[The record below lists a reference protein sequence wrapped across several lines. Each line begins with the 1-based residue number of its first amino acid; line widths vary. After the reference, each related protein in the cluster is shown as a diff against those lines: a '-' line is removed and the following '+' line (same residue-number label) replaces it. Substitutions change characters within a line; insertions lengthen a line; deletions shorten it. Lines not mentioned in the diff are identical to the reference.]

1 MQLLSALRA
10 LERAYSPGHHGRWS
24 ARRRSAL
31 VDEAVG
37 ALGEGIGAGVAV
49 VALGG
54 YGRQSLCPGS
64 DVDLMVLHRER
75 RPERVRE
82 VAERMF
88 YPFWDAGIPLGH
100 AVRTVRECLGA
111 FAERLDAAT
120 ALLDARLVWGDEQ
133 LLADLRRNIDRSLG
147 RDRAAFLERLRGGRA
162 ERLEAHGSCSQMLEP
177 NLKESTGALRDI
189 HMAGWVHRTILGSE
203 MATDPEGTD
212 LLRFPEARRLEE
224 AEEFLVRL
232 RSALHLETGK
242 RSDRL
247 FFEHQPYIAERFG
260 FEKASGLEAADALM
274 RGLFQ
279 HARQVEHVV
288 DSVLDRAFL
297 RVDVRADGHVE
308 SAAPS
313 TSEDVVL
320 AFARVAEEGKP
331 LDSVSQD
338 AIEEAEL
345 GEPPYTWSEQTRR
358 AFLKILAAGDR
369 GEAALE
375 AMDRMGVLSRFI
387 PEWEPVRC
395 RPQRDPYHR
404 FTVDVHLM
412 RAAAETARL
421 LSTASGDD
429 TVIAQAVAGVQDR
442 NAMLLAAFLHDIGK
456 TGEGSHVETGVLIA
470 RRVLERIGVS
480 ASTRDH
486 VLFLV
491 RHHLLLCD
499 TATRR
504 DLSDENLIIDVAASV
519 GERERLAMLY
529 VLTVADAVSTG
540 PHAWTPWRRALI
552 GELVGKVDHVLERG
566 EMGSDTAARLEKRI
580 ADLRDSLREEDQA
593 SVDAHVRRL
602 PRAYLLTVSTE
613 TVARHFRILSSQI
626 GAVELRTE
634 ARPGEQIG
642 TYDLTVVA
650 ADRPGL
656 LAKIAGALAL
666 HGLNILSARAFTTE
680 DGLAVD
686 LFAVEPVFEVE
697 VDEDRWRRFRT
708 DLRKA
713 LEGRV
718 SLDYRVREKR
728 RHYPRPEAIVP
739 ISVSVDND
747 ASDFFTVVEVH
758 APDFI
763 GLLYDVTQVF
773 HELAL
778 DVHVAKVV
786 TYGGRVV
793 DAFYVRDLFGV
804 KVEDPDH
811 LREIERAVLARLS
824 KEG

>member
-1 MQLLSALRA
+1 LSALRA
-10 LERAYSPGHHGRWS
+10 LERAYSSGHHGRWS
-24 ARRRSAL
+24 ARRRSGL
-31 VDEAVG
+31 VDEAVR
-37 ALGEGIGAGVAV
+37 ALGEGIGTHVAV

-64 DVDLMVLHRER
+64 DVDLMVLHGER
-75 RPERVRE
+75 RAERVRE
-82 VAERMF
+82 VAEGMF
-88 YPFWDAGIPLGH
+88 YPFWDAGLSLGH

-133 LLADLRRNIDRSLG
+133 LVVDLQRNIDRSLG
-147 RDRAAFLERLRGGRA
+147 RDRAAFLERLRGGLA

-177 NLKESTGALRDI
+177 NLKESTGGLRDI
-189 HMAGWVHRTILGSE
+189 HTVGWVHRTILGSE
-203 MATDPEGTD
+203 MATDPEAAD

-247 FFEHQPYIAERFG
+247 FFEHQAFIAERFG
-260 FEKASGLEAADALM
+260 FEDTSSLGAADALM

-288 DSVLDRAFL
+288 HSVLDRAFI
-297 RVDVRADGHVE
+297 RVDVRPNGHVE

-313 TSEDVVL
+313 TPEDIVL
-320 AFARVAEEGKP
+320 AFARVADEGKP
-331 LDSVSQD
+331 LHSGSQD

-345 GEPPYTWSEQTRR
+345 GDPPYVWSEQARR
-358 AFLKILAAGDR
+358 AFLEILAAGDR
-369 GEAALE
+369 GERALE
-375 AMDRMGVLSRFI
+375 AMDRLGVLSRFI

-395 RPQRDPYHR
+395 RPQRDSYHR
-404 FTVDVHLM
+404 YTVDVHLT
-412 RAAAETARL
+412 RTAAETARL
-421 LSTASGDD
+421 LSTAGGGD
-429 TVIAQAVAGVQDR
+429 TVIARAIAGVQDR
-442 NAMLLAAFLHDIGK
+442 DAVLLAAFLHDIGK
-456 TGEGSHVETGVLIA
+456 TGQGPHVEAGVLIA
-470 RRVLERIGVS
+470 GRVLERIGVS
-480 ASTRDH
+480 DSTRDH

-491 RHHLLLCD
+491 RHHLLLSD

-504 DLSDENLIIDVAASV
+504 DLSDENLVIDVAAQV
-519 GERERLAMLY
+519 EDRERLAMLY

-540 PHAWTPWRRALI
+540 PHAWTSWRQALI
-552 GELVGKVDHVLERG
+552 RELVGKVDHVLERG
-566 EMGSDTAARLEKRI
+566 EMGSDTAAELDKRI
-580 ADLRDSLREEDQA
+580 ADLGASLGAVGEA
-593 SVDAHVRRL
+593 AVDAYVKRL
-602 PRAYLLTVSTE
+602 PRSYLLTVSTE
-613 TVARHFRILSSQI
+613 TAVRHFRLLSPRI
-626 GAVELRTE
+626 GAAELRTE
-634 ARPGEQIG
+634 ARAGEQTG
-642 TYDLTVVA
+642 TYDLTIVA

-680 DGLAVD
+680 DGFAVD
-686 LFAVEPVFEVE
+686 LFAVEPVFEDE

-708 DLRKA
+708 DLRKS

-728 RHYPRPEAIVP
+728 RYYPRPDAVVP
-739 ISVSVDND
+739 VSVTVDTD
-747 ASDFFTVVEVH
+747 ASDFFTVVEVS
-758 APDFI
+758 APDRI
-763 GLLYDVTQVF
+763 GLLYDVTQAF
-773 HELAL
+773 HELSL
-778 DVHVAKVV
+778 DVHLAKVV

-804 KVEDPDH
+804 KVEDPEH
-811 LREIERAVLARLS
+811 IREIERAVLARLS
-824 KEG
+824 NEA

>member
-1 MQLLSALRA
+1 MSALRA

-31 VDEAVG
+31 VDEAVRDL
-37 ALGEGIGAGVAV
+37 AEGIGARVAV

-64 DVDLMVLHRER
+64 DLDLMVLHGER

-82 VAERMF
+82 VAEGMF
-88 YPFWDAGIPLGH
+88 YPFWDAGLPLGH
-100 AVRTVRECLGA
+100 AVRTVRECIGA

-133 LLADLRRNIDRSLG
+133 LLADLQRNIDRSVG

-162 ERLEAHGSCSQMLEP
+162 ERLEDHGSCSQMLEP
-177 NLKESTGALRDI
+177 NLKESTGGLRDI
-189 HMAGWVHRTILGSE
+189 HTVGWVHRTILGSE
-203 MATDPEGTD
+203 TATDPETAD

-247 FFEHQPYIAERFG
+247 FFEHQPFIAERFG
-260 FEKASGLEAADALM
+260 FEETSGLGAADALM

-288 DSVLDRAFL
+288 ESVLDRALL
-297 RVDVRADGHVE
+297 RVDVRAHGHVE

-313 TSEDVVL
+313 RPEDVML

-331 LDSVSQD
+331 LDSGSQD

-345 GEPPYTWSEQTRR
+345 GEPPYLWSEQTRR
-358 AFLKILAAGDR
+358 AFLEILAAGDR
-369 GEAALE
+369 GERALE
-375 AMDRMGVLSRFI
+375 AMDRLGVLSRFI

-404 FTVDVHLM
+404 HTVDVHLM
-412 RAAAETARL
+412 RTAAETARL
-421 LSTASGDD
+421 LSTGGGDEP
-429 TVIAQAVAGVQDR
+429 VIAQAIAGVQNRD
-442 NAMLLAAFLHDIGK
+442 AMLLAAFLHDIGK
-456 TGEGSHVETGVLIA
+456 TGEGPHVEAGVLIA
-470 RRVLERIGVS
+470 GRVLERIGVS

-491 RHHLLLCD
+491 GHHLLLSD

-504 DLSDENLIIDVAASV
+504 DLSDENLVIDVAVRV

-529 VLTVADAVSTG
+529 LLTVADAASTG
-540 PHAWTPWRRALI
+540 PHAWTPWRQALI
-552 GELVGKVDHVLERG
+552 RELVGKVDHVLERG
-566 EMGSDTAARLEKRI
+566 EMGSDTAAQLDRRI
-580 ADLRDSLREEDQA
+580 ADLRESLGAEDQA
-593 SVDAHVRRL
+593 AVDAFVRRL
-602 PRAYLLTVSTE
+602 PRTYLLTVSTE
-613 TVARHFRILSSQI
+613 NAARHFRLLSSRI

-634 ARPGEQIG
+634 ARVGERTG
-642 TYDLTVVA
+642 TYDLTIVA

-686 LFAVEPVFEVE
+686 LFAVEPVFEDE

-708 DLRKA
+708 DLRKS

-728 RHYPRPEAIVP
+728 RHYPPTEAVAP

-747 ASDFFTVVEVH
+747 ASDFFTVVEVS
-758 APDFI
+758 APDRI
-763 GLLYDVTQVF
+763 GLLYDVAQAF
-773 HELAL
+773 RELAL

-793 DAFYVRDLFGV
+793 DAFYVRDLFGE
-804 KVEDPDH
+804 KVDDPEH
-811 LREIERAVLARLS
+811 IAEIERALIARLTD
-824 KEG
+824 EG

>member
-1 MQLLSALRA
+1 MSALRA

-31 VDEAVG
+31 VDEAVR
-37 ALGEGIGAGVAV
+37 ALAEGIGARVAV

-64 DVDLMVLHRER
+64 DLDLMVLHGER
-75 RPERVRE
+75 RAERVRE
-82 VAERMF
+82 VAEGMF
-88 YPFWDAGIPLGH
+88 YPFWDAGLPLGH

-133 LLADLRRNIDRSLG
+133 LPADLQRNIDRSVG

-177 NLKESTGALRDI
+177 NLKESTGGLRDI
-189 HMAGWVHRTILGSE
+189 HTVGWVHRTILGSE
-203 MATDPEGTD
+203 TATDPETAD

-247 FFEHQPYIAERFG
+247 FFEHQPFIAERFG
-260 FEKASGLEAADALM
+260 FEETSGLGAADALM

-288 DSVLDRAFL
+288 ESVLDRALL
-297 RVDVRADGHVE
+297 RVDVRAHGHVE

-313 TSEDVVL
+313 RPEDVVL

-331 LDSVSQD
+331 LDSGSQD

-345 GEPPYTWSEQTRR
+345 GEPPYLWSEQTRR
-358 AFLKILAAGDR
+358 AFLEILAAGDR
-369 GEAALE
+369 GERALE
-375 AMDRMGVLSRFI
+375 AMDRLGVLSRFI

-404 FTVDVHLM
+404 YTVDVHLM
-412 RAAAETARL
+412 RTAAETARL
-421 LSTASGDD
+421 LSTGGGDEP
-429 TVIAQAVAGVQDR
+429 VIAQAIAGVQDR
-442 NAMLLAAFLHDIGK
+442 DAMLLAAFLHDIGK
-456 TGEGSHVETGVLIA
+456 TGEGPHVEAGVLIA
-470 RRVLERIGVS
+470 GRVLERIGVS

-491 RHHLLLCD
+491 GHHLLLSD

-504 DLSDENLIIDVAASV
+504 DLSDENLVLDVAARV

-529 VLTVADAVSTG
+529 VLTVSDAVSTG
-540 PHAWTPWRRALI
+540 PHAWTPWRQALI
-552 GELVGKVDHVLERG
+552 RELVGKVDHVLERG
-566 EMGSDTAARLEKRI
+566 EMGSDTAAQLDRRI
-580 ADLRDSLREEDQA
+580 ADLRDSLGAEDQA
-593 SVDAHVRRL
+593 AVDAFVRRL
-602 PRAYLLTVSTE
+602 PRTYLLTVSTE
-613 TVARHFRILSSQI
+613 NAARHFRLLSSRI

-634 ARPGEQIG
+634 ARVGERTG
-642 TYDLTVVA
+642 TYDLTIVA

-686 LFAVEPVFEVE
+686 LFAVEPVFEDE

-708 DLRKA
+708 DLRKS

-718 SLDYRVREKR
+718 SLEYRVREKR
-728 RHYPRPEAIVP
+728 RHYPRPEAVAP
-739 ISVSVDND
+739 ISVTVDND
-747 ASDFFTVVEVH
+747 ASDFFTVVEVS
-758 APDFI
+758 APDRI
-763 GLLYDVTQVF
+763 GLLYDVAQAF
-773 HELAL
+773 RELAL

-793 DAFYVRDLFGV
+793 DAFYVRDLFGE
-804 KVEDPDH
+804 KVEDPEH
-811 LREIERAVLARLS
+811 IREIERALTARLTD
-824 KEG
+824 EG